1 MANRGRPRKTAQ
13 TLSPEQAAIREARI
27 AAFAHVLAEHLF
39 EGLRK
44 DLAIYARLAA
54 ADTRHTLQRPETV
67 IRDAIAEGRLA
78 AQLIDEDKTGGA
90 E

>member
-1 MANRGRPRKTAQ
+1 MSRHSPTRK
-13 TLSPEQAAIREARI
+13 LSPEQDARI
-27 AAFAHVLAEHLF
+27 AAVAHVLAEYLY

-78 AQLIDEDKTGGA
+78 AQLLEDEKTGGA